1 MADGDWDS
9 VTRIGSKNRGGPV
22 QRETVVK
29 GRSALNAAQRS
40 GMVIGTEKKYAT
52 GNAVSRF
59 PISHFPLHEYKE
71 KKKKQNTNFRFIQ
84 AGRAGAPE
92 GQHLTKVDR
101 SDDIIKP
108 KTVGVQVG
116 DAIKR
121 RRNEEGYKMTQKE
134 LATKCNTTV
143 TIVQDMERGTATPDQ
158 KVLSAMERVLNV
170 KLRGNDIGAEKF
182 PKKK

>member
-1 MADGDWDS
+1 MSDWDS
-9 VTRIGSKNRGGPV
+9 VTRIGTKHRAGAAP
-22 QRETVVK
+22 RETVVK
-29 GRSALNAAQRS
+29 GKSALNAAQRQ
-40 GMVIGTEKKYAT
+40 GLVIGTEKKYAT
-52 GNAVSRF
+52 GN
-59 PISHFPLHEYKE
+59 
-71 KKKKQNTNFRFIQ
+71 T
-84 AGRAGAPE
+84 AGRSGAPE

-108 KTVGVQVG
+108 KTVGAQVG

-121 RRNEEGYKMTQKE
+121 RRAEEGYKMTQKE

-143 TIVQDMERGTATPDQ
+143 TVVQDFEKGTATPDQ

-170 KLRGNDIGAEKF
+170 KLRGADIGKEKF

>member
-1 MADGDWDS
+1 MSDWDT
-9 VTRIGSKNRGGPV
+9 VTKIGSKARGGPAGP
-22 QRETVVK
+22 RETTVK

-40 GMVIGTEKKYAT
+40 GAVLGTEKKYTT
-52 GNAVSRF
+52 GNLVSSFTFKSYTTTR
-59 PISHFPLHEYKE
+59 PIL
-71 KKKKQNTNFRFIQ
+71 TNEQ
-84 AGRAGAPE
+84 GAKAGAPE

-108 KTVGVQVG
+108 KTVGYAVA
-116 DAIKR
+116 DAIKKR
-121 RRNEEGYKMTQKE
+121 RTDEGYKMTQKE

-143 TIVQDMERGTATPDQ
+143 TVIQDFERGSATPDQ

-170 KLRGNDIGAEKF
+170 KLRGSDIGAEKF

>member
-1 MADGDWDS
+1 MADQDWDN
-9 VTRIGSKNRGGPV
+9 VTRIGTKHRAGGV

-40 GMVIGTEKKYAT
+40 GLVIGTEKKFAT
-52 GNAVSRF
+52 GNAVR
-59 PISHFPLHEYKE
+59 PPLPSFQSLIFCKKE
-71 KKKKQNTNFRFIQ
+71 TNRHQ
-84 AGRAGAPE
+84 AGRTGAPE

-108 KTVGVQVG
+108 KTVGAQVG

-121 RRNEEGYKMTQKE
+121 RRNDEGYKMTQKE

-143 TIVQDMERGTATPDQ
+143 TVVQDMERGTATPDQ

-170 KLRGNDIGAEKF
+170 KLRGSDIGAEKF